1 MSTGSPYYPIAGLT
15 PDALS
20 PRKEICNYFS
30 NYPLYSLAWSR
41 REDRNRMFR
50 MALGT
55 FLEESTNKL
64 QQTTRPDFGLIA
76 EAAVD
81 YPVTKILWHPVKT
94 GYSSDLLATTGDM
107 LADLGLR
114 AKLTTR
120 ADYAA
125 PITSFD
131 WNSIDPTAHYYL
143 ELWDIETN
151 QAKTQ
156 LIAHDREV
164 FDVGFV
170 AGSQDV
176 FASAG
181 ADGSIRMFDLRSLEH
196 STILFEAPSTT
207 AQSAADPSNYSS
219 TARITSFTPPLLRL
233 SCNAVDPNYIATFAL
248 DAHQVSILDV
258 RFPGSPVI
266 QLIGHQAPIHS
277 VAWNPGSSSQLCSAG
292 ADSRVLPTNAA
303 PSLTYAARLPVNS
316 LAWHQNSAEW
326 VSIAFGNTVQTLRL

>member
-64 QQTTRPDFGLIA
+64 QVIQLSPHHDTTPANDTPDFGLIA

-107 LADLGLR
+107 LRIWECEQTAEPAELGLYRSNLKLR

-131 WNSIDPTAHYYL
+131 WNSIDPR
-143 ELWDIETN
+143 
-151 QAKTQ
+151 
-156 LIAHDREV
+156 LI
-164 FDVGFV
+164 
-170 AGSQDV
+170 
-176 FASAG
+176 
-181 ADGSIRMFDLRSLEH
+181 
-196 STILFEAPSTT
+196 
-207 AQSAADPSNYSS
+207 
-219 TARITSFTPPLLRL
+219 ITS
-233 SCNAVDPNYIATFAL
+233 S
-248 DAHQVSILDV
+248 
-258 RFPGSPVI
+258 
-266 QLIGHQAPIHS
+266 
-277 VAWNPGSSSQLCSAG
+277 
-292 ADSRVLPTNAA
+292 
-303 PSLTYAARLPVNS
+303 
-316 LAWHQNSAEW
+316 
-326 VSIAFGNTVQTLRL
+326 

>member
-1 MSTGSPYYPIAGLT
+1 
-15 PDALS
+15 
-20 PRKEICNYFS
+20 
-30 NYPLYSLAWSR
+30 
-41 REDRNRMFR
+41 
-50 MALGT
+50 
-55 FLEESTNKL
+55 
-64 QQTTRPDFGLIA
+64 
-76 EAAVD
+76 
-81 YPVTKILWHPVKT
+81 
-94 GYSSDLLATTGDM
+94 
-107 LADLGLR
+107 
-114 AKLTTR
+114 
-120 ADYAA
+120 
-125 PITSFD
+125 
-131 WNSIDPTAHYYL
+131 
-143 ELWDIETN
+143 
-151 QAKTQ
+151 
-156 LIAHDREV
+156 
-164 FDVGFV
+164 
-170 AGSQDV
+170 
-176 FASAG
+176 
-181 ADGSIRMFDLRSLEH
+181 MFDLRSLEH

-292 ADSRVLPTNAA
+292 ADSRVLVWDMRQALATRQHQQRQAAVAQAQAKQMTRLAGKDEYDESMSPGAVQAVAQAAAVQAATQQPTNAA